1 MKRMAIKWTYLLAL
15 IGFGVWMFDVFFGG
29 NVYLRGEGLVLGQ
42 PAVVAA
48 EYNVTIRKVLVK
60 EGERVA
66 QGQVVVEVSSQQLA
80 EARARLSAEAAARAA
95 RLADLGI
102 RKEVVNATLAAAE
115 DRETVAAEA
124 KTQLNESYKK
134 GLLSTLNRTAAAE
147 QAYRGQQ
154 DAETLRAEKRALTD
168 QLKMLTVATGQ
179 ADLALSDLLDA
190 FDQGRL
196 RGPIA
201 GTASVVLANR
211 GAVVR
216 AGDSLLEL
224 VGDHRFVV
232 AWVPVGRWYKLDVGQ
247 KVSIDAGAGTLP
259 GTISGIGAVASALPR
274 EFQKAFTPTERL
286 QLIWIEFET
295 GVTPPPYFTKV
306 RIY

>member
-1 MKRMAIKWTYLLAL
+1 
-15 IGFGVWMFDVFFGG
+15 G
-29 NVYLRGEGLVLGQ
+29 
-42 PAVVAA
+42 
-48 EYNVTIRKVLVK
+48 
-60 EGERVA
+60 GERHD
-66 QGQVVVEVSSQQLA
+66 G
-80 EARARLSAEAAARAA
+80 
-95 RLADLGI
+95 G
-102 RKEVVNATLAAAE
+102 
-115 DRETVAAEA
+115 
-124 KTQLNESYKK
+124 KK
-134 GLLSTLNRTAAAE
+134 
-147 QAYRGQQ
+147 
-154 DAETLRAEKRALTD
+154 DAETVRAEKRPLTD
-168 QLKMLTVATGQ
+168 QPKVLSVATEQ
-179 ADLALSDLLDA
+179 ADLALSDFLDA

-232 AWVPVGRWYKLDVGQ
+232 AWVPVGRWDKLDVGQ